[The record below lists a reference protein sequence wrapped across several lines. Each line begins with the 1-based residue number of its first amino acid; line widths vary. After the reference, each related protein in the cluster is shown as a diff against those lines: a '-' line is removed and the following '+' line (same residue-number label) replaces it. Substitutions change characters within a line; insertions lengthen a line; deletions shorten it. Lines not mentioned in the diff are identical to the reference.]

1 MGWRSLARD
10 AIFANLLDRIA
21 IGAALHTLTPLETSW
36 PDAIFRHFRRVGIR
50 QVGYVPDAGH
60 SRLIALCQADPDIA
74 DVVLTTEEEGVGL
87 VAGAVLGGQR
97 AALLMQSSGVG
108 NCINMFSLLRN
119 CGFGGVLFVT
129 MRGEFGEFNQ
139 WQVPMGAITGDVLR
153 LAGFLTYRID
163 NADDVD
169 EVVGAGC
176 DMAFDGNLQVAFLL
190 SQRLIGRKQW
200 TR

>member
-1 MGWRSLARD
+1 MAKARV
-10 AIFANLLDRIA
+10 AN
-21 IGAALHTLTPLETSW
+21 GAALHTMTHTDTDW
-36 PDAIFRHFRRVGIR
+36 PDAIFRHFHRLGIR

-74 DVVLTTEEEGVGL
+74 DVALTTEEEGVGL
-87 VAGAVLGGQR
+87 VAGAALGGQR

-119 CGFGGVLFVT
+119 CGIACVLFVT
-129 MRGEFGEFNQ
+129 MRGEFGEFNP
-139 WQVPMGAITGDVLR
+139 WQVPMGSITADVLR
-153 LAGFLTYRID
+153 LCGFLTYRID

>member
-1 MGWRSLARD
+1 MGWRTLARD

-21 IGAALHTLTPLETSW
+21 IGAALHTPTPRETSW

-74 DVVLTTEEEGVGL
+74 DAVLTTEEEGVGL
-87 VAGAVLGGQR
+87 VAGAALGGQR

-119 CGFGGVLFVT
+119 CGFAGVIFVT

-139 WQVPMGAITGDVLR
+139 WQVPMGSITGDVLR

-169 EVVGAGC
+169 EIVGAGC